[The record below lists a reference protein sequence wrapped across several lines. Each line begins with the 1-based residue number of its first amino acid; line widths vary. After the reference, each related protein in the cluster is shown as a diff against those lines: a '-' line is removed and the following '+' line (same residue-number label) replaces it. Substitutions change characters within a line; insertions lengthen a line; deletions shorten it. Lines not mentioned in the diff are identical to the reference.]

1 MELGKGQL
9 EYTAT
14 HTSHVG
20 LHKADQ
26 DSLEKSLKWEMVF
39 SIEKLKIKNK
49 TTPPLKPEGNPAVQE
64 MNRYREMG
72 HGSRTCDPELPALCL
87 VPDCPPA
94 TRPD

>member
-1 MELGKGQL
+1 MVDSTVSQGKRPMELGKGQL

-49 TTPPLKPEGNPAVQE
+49 TTPPPQTRRQSCCAGNEQV
-64 MNRYREMG
+64 
-72 HGSRTCDPELPALCL
+72 
-87 VPDCPPA
+87 
-94 TRPD
+94 